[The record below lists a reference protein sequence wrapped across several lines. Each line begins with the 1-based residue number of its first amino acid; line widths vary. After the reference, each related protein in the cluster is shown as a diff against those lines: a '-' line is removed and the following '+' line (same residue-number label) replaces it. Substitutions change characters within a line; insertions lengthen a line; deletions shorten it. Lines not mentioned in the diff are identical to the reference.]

1 MMKNDKDDYDRLLK
15 AELEWIPKD
24 SECYQE
30 FWINGGFTHIVVSKK
45 PDGRYQ
51 IIRSWMMKE
60 PAISVDV
67 SDTNIHGVVS
77 YILRKLLDIESTHEE

>member
-1 MMKNDKDDYDRLLK
+1 MKTYEKEDYDRLLK

-30 FWINGGFTHIVVSKK
+30 FWINGRFTHIVISKK
-45 PDGRYQ
+45 SDGHYQ

-60 PAISVDV
+60 PAV
-67 SDTNIHGVVS
+67 SLDIEDTDIHGVVS
-77 YILRKLLDIESTHEE
+77 YILRKLLDIEIAHEE

>member
-1 MMKNDKDDYDRLLK
+1 MKKYDKKEYEQLLK

-67 SDTNIHGVVS
+67 SDTDIHGVVS
-77 YILRKLLDIESTHEE
+77 YILRKLLDVECAREE

>member
-1 MMKNDKDDYDRLLK
+1 MKKYDKDDYDRLLK